1 MESRKWLNNVG
12 KCTAFARKFVFIGA
26 LVSCLLNFTN
36 CNHTVTK
43 QEAPQKIQGKI
54 EEFVSN
60 RSFHLWIELS
70 ADDSLIIHQQTKNL
84 LKRIERY
91 EEATDTTVQLS
102 EDAVMYTA
110 LLAEST
116 ILQKRLNDPNIP
128 QDRKDEYDK
137 IETILNQ
144 CNIYVVDEDQ
154 YNFFLKFWDEYFW
167 DNAAKWPPSPIATQ
181 TQ

>member
-60 RSFHLWIELS
+60 RSFHL
-70 ADDSLIIHQQTKNL
+70 
-84 LKRIERY
+84 
-91 EEATDTTVQLS
+91 
-102 EDAVMYTA
+102 
-110 LLAEST
+110 
-116 ILQKRLNDPNIP
+116 
-128 QDRKDEYDK
+128 
-137 IETILNQ
+137 
-144 CNIYVVDEDQ
+144 
-154 YNFFLKFWDEYFW
+154 
-167 DNAAKWPPSPIATQ
+167 
-181 TQ
+181 